1 MAKKIVKL
9 GTYHTLVSQLDK
21 LARHNRQGSF
31 RTKARYYEA
40 CKRFCAFLADA
51 FHLQKLSNISGKH
64 LVSYVLFLQE
74 NGLAANTIKT
84 DLAAIRF
91 FHDKMSG
98 PKYELPTNDD
108 LGVELERR
116 CFGGVDRTWSNV
128 EFNKMLGRALGDDRW
143 DYILALYLGRFAGL
157 RIHECF
163 RIDTATAEQALREN
177 VIIIKGKGGKVRTI
191 PIEDERMTTHLKRQL
206 EQTQRGHKLLVPDGM
221 PTDRAIHQLQL
232 FLYSNRGD
240 FQEDANRPLTFHGLR
255 HTYAAEKYQK
265 LIDSGIG
272 SLDAH
277 FAVSRLLGHERA
289 DVTDIY
295 LSSLPKEDHHG
306 K

>member
-1 MAKKIVKL
+1 M
-9 GTYHTLVSQLDK
+9 
-21 LARHNRQGSF
+21 
-31 RTKARYYEA
+31 
-40 CKRFCAFLADA
+40 
-51 FHLQKLSNISGKH
+51 SN
-64 LVSYVLFLQE
+64 
-74 NGLAANTIKT
+74 
-84 DLAAIRF
+84 
-91 FHDKMSG
+91 
-98 PKYELPTNDD
+98 PKYELPTNDE

-116 CFGGVDRTWSNV
+116 RFGSVDRTWSNV

-177 VIIIKGKGGKVRTI
+177 AITIKGKGGKVRTI
-191 PIEDERMTTHLKRQL
+191 PIEDERITTHLKKQL
-206 EQTQRGHKLLVPDGM
+206 KRTERGQKLLVPDGM

-232 FLYSNRGD
+232 FIYSNRGD

-255 HTYAAEKYQK
+255 HTYAAEKYRK
-265 LIDSGIG
+265 LIDGGMG

-295 LSSLPKEDHHG
+295 LASLPKEGRHG

>member
-177 VIIIKGKGGKVRTI
+177 VISIKGEGGKVRTI
-191 PIEDERMTTHLKRQL
+191 PIEDERITTHLKRQL